1 MGSRIPN
8 ITPASNIKISD
19 RVEIFQRLNPERIGG
34 NQKDAILH
42 KRHHKLHDLNNWYD
56 MGYDIAFDIGYD
68 IMQKKTEHGIG
79 NDIWYDVNFITLI
92 MKYVPVEICS
102 KNGPRWP

>member
-1 MGSRIPN
+1 
-8 ITPASNIKISD
+8 
-19 RVEIFQRLNPERIGG
+19 
-34 NQKDAILH
+34 
-42 KRHHKLHDLNNWYD
+42 